1 MSDFLVSQIRTH
13 VPVLVGTL
21 ISFLTTLGLDLDV
34 ETQAG
39 LIAGLTGVI
48 ISLYYLIVRLIE
60 KKFPKVGIL
69 LGSTK
74 TPNYDK

>member
-21 ISFLTTLGLDLDV
+21 ISFLATLGLDLDV
-34 ETQAG
+34 KTQAG

>member
-21 ISFLTTLGLDLDV
+21 ISFLATLGLDLDV